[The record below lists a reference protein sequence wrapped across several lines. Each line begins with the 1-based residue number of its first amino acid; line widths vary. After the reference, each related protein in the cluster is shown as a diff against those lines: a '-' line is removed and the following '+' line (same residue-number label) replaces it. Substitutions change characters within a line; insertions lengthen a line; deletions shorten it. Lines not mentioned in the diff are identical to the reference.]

1 MTNELSTEFK
11 YDLVDQSTADFLK
24 QKEFNMREIVGKA
37 YTELGRELKEAQE
50 HLASHNKYQ
59 GVFEKW
65 FRSIGLKRDA
75 VWRLIN
81 RYDLIANCDNI
92 EKGLLEDLPVSLTYE
107 IAKPSSE
114 STESKKQAKEAVLNG
129 EVKTLKEYKEL
140 EAKLRKAE
148 EDKCLLETKL
158 KREKEKQPE
167 VVHKKIQIDNTD
179 YESIEKLK
187 KQVKQLERDLNFK
200 SDINENYN
208 KQIALLEEQLS
219 RSEAKVKEYND
230 FKSKIKNVTTPENDF
245 GRKFE
250 SVSSIGDLMRDVDF
264 VLSNK
269 LAPVKYSSAITECR
283 TNETAVTNLR
293 KTIERVEEWCYEM
306 KSYLPK
312 GNRKIIDAEIIK

>member
-24 QKEFNMREIVGKA
+24 QKEVNMREIVGKA

-50 HLASHNKYQ
+50 KLAGNNQYN
-59 GVFEKW
+59 GLFERW
-65 FRSIGLKRDA
+65 CNSIGLKKDL
-75 VWRLIN
+75 VYRLIN
-81 RYDLIANCDNI
+81 RFKLIANCEDQKI
-92 EKGLLEDLPVSLTYE
+92 IEDLPVSLTYE

-114 STESKKQAKEAVLNG
+114 STEPKKQAKEAVLNG

-148 EDKCLLETKL
+148 EDKCLLKTKL
-158 KREKEKQPE
+158 KQEKEKQPE

>member
-1 MTNELSTEFK
+1 MANELSTEFK

-37 YTELGRELKEAQE
+37 YTELGRELKEAQDM
-50 HLASHNKYQ
+50 LAKNRY
-59 GVFEKW
+59 GCFEEW
-65 FRSIGLKRDA
+65 CMSIGINRKA
-75 VWRLIN
+75 VSRLIQ
-81 RYDLIANCDNI
+81 RYELIVTNCHSKELI
-92 EKGLLEDLPVSLTYE
+92 EDLPVSLTYE

-148 EDKCLLETKL
+148 EDNCLLETKL

-167 VVHKKIQIDNTD
+167 VVHKQIQIDNTD

>member
-11 YDLVDQSTADFLK
+11 YDLVDQSTAEFLK

-50 HLASHNKYQ
+50 KLAGNNQYN
-59 GVFEKW
+59 GLFEKW
-65 FRSIGLKRDA
+65 LKAIGFKKMTA
-75 VWRLIN
+75 YNLIHRFELVVQN
-81 RYDLIANCDNI
+81 LDDQT
-92 EKGLLEDLPVSLTYE
+92 LLEELPVSLTYE

-114 STESKKQAKEAVLNG
+114 STDSKKQAKEAVLNG

-148 EDKCLLETKL
+148 EDKCLLKTKL
-158 KREKEKQPE
+158 KQEKEKQPE

>member
-37 YTELGRELKEAQE
+37 YTELGRELKEAQDV
-50 HLASHNKYQ
+50 LAKNGYGYFQ
-59 GVFEKW
+59 AWVE
-65 FRSIGLKRDA
+65 SIGLNKMQA
-75 VWRLIN
+75 NRLIQ
-81 RYDLIANCDNI
+81 RYSLVTNCYDQ
-92 EKGLLEDLPVSLTYE
+92 KLLEDLPVSLTYE

-114 STESKKQAKEAVLNG
+114 STESKKQAKEAVLKG

-148 EDKCLLETKL
+148 EDKCLLKTKL
-158 KREKEKQPE
+158 KQEKEKQPE

-200 SDINENYN
+200 SGINENYN